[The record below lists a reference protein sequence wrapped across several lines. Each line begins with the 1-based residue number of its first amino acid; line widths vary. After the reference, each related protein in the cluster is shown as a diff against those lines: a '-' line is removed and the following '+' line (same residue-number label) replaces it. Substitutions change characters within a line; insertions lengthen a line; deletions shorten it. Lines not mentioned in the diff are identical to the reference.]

1 MAGSEGASN
10 QGMGQAAGEL
20 LREMQKAQS
29 EMQQL
34 EERQKLGAPSEQF
47 DHVMQSQMGQQ
58 NAHSQAPDAAKMQG
72 AVPQSA
78 VTGVQGTGRAA
89 TVDVLRQAR
98 VDQTKLDRTVH
109 TTRVGA
115 TERAEEN
122 KLQGMISQLVSGQDK
137 MTKIMNMALSGKQF
151 SPTELLAMQAGVYRF
166 SQELDLTSKVVQQFS
181 SGVKQTLNTQV

>member
-1 MAGSEGASN
+1 MAGSEGTTN

-20 LREMQKAQS
+20 LKEMQKAQT

-34 EERQKLGAPSEQF
+34 EERQKLSAPKEQF
-47 DHVMQSQMGQQ
+47 DQVMQTQLGQQ
-58 NAHSQAPDAAKMQG
+58 NAQDAPGGQSMRTASSQAVAP
-72 AVPQSA
+72 
-78 VTGVQGTGRAA
+78 VQETGRAA
-89 TVDVLRQAR
+89 TVDVLRQAKI
-98 VDQTKLDRTVH
+98 DQTKLDKTVQ

-115 TERAEEN
+115 TERVEES
-122 KLQGMISQLVSGQDK
+122 KLQQMIGQLVGGQDK

-166 SQELDLTSKVVQQFS
+166 SQELDLTSKVVQQFA

>member
-1 MAGSEGASN
+1 MAGADPTSS

-20 LREMQKAQS
+20 LKEMQKAQT

-34 EERQKLGAPSEQF
+34 EDKQKLNAPSEQF
-47 DHVMQSQMGQQ
+47 EHVMQTQQ
-58 NAHSQAPDAAKMQG
+58 GHQTAQNPQNSPHLHSMQQIAP
-72 AVPQSA
+72 
-78 VTGVQGTGRAA
+78 VQESGRAA
-89 TVDVLRQAR
+89 TIDVLRQAK
-98 VDQTKLDRTVH
+98 VDQHKLDSTAH

-115 TERAEEN
+115 TERVEET
-122 KLQGMISQLVSGQDK
+122 KLQQMIGQLVTGQDK

-166 SQELDLTSKVVQQFS
+166 SQELDLTSKVVQQFA